1 MFAAVALALGYAMW
15 LVATLAAPANAR
27 AQAAPTAPVLTSD
40 RLRFEP
46 VAGTTGL
53 TVAGV
58 GTYRGAIEIART
70 PAGIAVVND
79 VGFEDYVKGI
89 SEVPNS
95 WPIEA
100 LKAQAVA
107 ARTYALWEYKRQGAG
122 AYRDAGAH
130 ICATQA
136 CQVYTGLTKE
146 RSDNGARWTAAVEAT
161 RSQVLWWKNGPI
173 VAKYSS
179 SNGGESVP
187 GGQPYLRAIKDPD
200 DAHSPFHTWRVTLDP
215 RQLAAATG
223 LSPRAV
229 TAIQRVGDAI
239 LITAKHDP
247 VDPEEQPAHL
257 TIDALDFRDRVN
269 TNIPAPE
276 PLPRT
281 LPTVRFNTTMADDA
295 GAVIVDGRG
304 WGHGI
309 GLSQWGAFGKA
320 ARGMKAPDI
329 LASYYAGLRPVE
341 VPVPHVPETIKVA
354 VALGFG
360 PTTVGP
366 AEGGGRM
373 RVVDATTGD
382 VVSHGDSHPWSVAP
396 AKPGVTGSAD
406 SADAAPATV
415 AVAEGERTTFVPGEA
430 IRVRVHLSESA
441 SFTANATPPGPENAP
456 VPVGETKVF
465 QSGDVVLTLP
475 PAAVPGQYQIVIH
488 TDRGGGRAGTSMVAL
503 DIADPAV
510 GDAVGE
516 PAPPDHLE
524 VEAGTSPFDLGQP
537 SVATFLALA
546 ALATVAAA
554 TTRTAK
560 LALGRNRP
568 SPLH

>member
-1 MFAAVALALGYAMW
+1 
-15 LVATLAAPANAR
+15 
-27 AQAAPTAPVLTSD
+27 
-40 RLRFEP
+40 
-46 VAGTTGL
+46 
-53 TVAGV
+53 
-58 GTYRGAIEIART
+58 
-70 PAGIAVVND
+70 
-79 VGFEDYVKGI
+79 
-89 SEVPNS
+89 
-95 WPIEA
+95 
-100 LKAQAVA
+100 
-107 ARTYALWEYKRQGAG
+107 
-122 AYRDAGAH
+122 
-130 ICATQA
+130 
-136 CQVYTGLTKE
+136 VYTGLTKE

-215 RQLAAATG
+215 RQLAAAVG
-223 LSPRAV
+223 LAPRAV
-229 TAIQRVGDAI
+229 TAIQRVGDSI
-239 LITAKHDP
+239 LLTAKHDP
-247 VDPEEQPAHL
+247 AGAEEQPAHL

-269 TNIPAPE
+269 TDIAAPE

-281 LPTVRFNTTMADDA
+281 LPTVRFNTIMAPDG

-341 VPVPHVPETIKVA
+341 VPVPHGPETIKVA

-366 AEGGGRM
+366 AEGNGRM
-373 RVVDATTGD
+373 RVVDLATGD
-382 VVSHGDSHPWSVAP
+382 IVSHGDARQWSVAP
-396 AKPGVTGSAD
+396 ARSGVAGSAD
-406 SADAAPATV
+406 GADAAPATV
-415 AVAEGERTTFVPGEA
+415 AVAEGERTTFAPGEA
-430 IRVRVHLSESA
+430 IHIRTRLSEAA
-441 SFTANATPPGPENAP
+441 SFTATATPPGPESAP

-465 QSGDVVLTLP
+465 QAGDVVLTLP
-475 PAAVPGQYQIVIH
+475 PAAVPGPYQIVIQ
-488 TDRGGGRAGTSMVAL
+488 TDRGGGRAATSTLTL

-510 GDAVGE
+510 GADHAAPV
-516 PAPPDHLE
+516 PPDQLE
-524 VEAGTSPFDLGQP
+524 IAAGTSPLDLTKP
-537 SVATFLALA
+537 PVVAFLALA

>member
-1 MFAAVALALGYAMW
+1 LGYAMW
-15 LVATLAAPANAR
+15 LVAALVAPAIAT
-27 AQAAPTAPVLTSD
+27 AQAGQLAPSLTTE

-46 VAGTTGL
+46 APGTTGL

-70 PAGIAVVND
+70 PAGIAVVNE

-89 SEVPNS
+89 SEVPNA

-107 ARTYALWEYKRQGAG
+107 ARTYALWEFKRQGAG

-146 RSDNGARWTAAVEAT
+146 RSENGNRWTAAVEAT

-200 DAHSPFHTWRVTLDP
+200 DAHSPLHTWRVTLDP
-215 RQLAAATG
+215 GQLAAAVG
-223 LSPRAV
+223 LAPRTV
-229 TAIQRVGDAI
+229 TAIQRVGDAV
-239 LITAKHDP
+239 LITAMHDP
-247 VDPEEQPAHL
+247 ASAEEEPAHL

-281 LPTVRFNTTMADDA
+281 LPTVRFSTAMAPDN
-295 GAVIVDGRG
+295 GAVVVDGRG

-320 ARGMKAPDI
+320 TRGMKAPDI

-354 VALGFG
+354 VALDAG

-366 AEGGGRM
+366 SDDGGRM
-373 RVVDATTGD
+373 RVVNLATGE
-382 VVSHGDSHPWSVAP
+382 VISHGDVHAWTLGP
-396 AKPGVTGSAD
+396 AKNGITGAANP
-406 SADAAPATV
+406 ADAAPATV
-415 AVAEGERTTFVPGEA
+415 VVADGERTSFAPGEA
-430 IRVRVHLSESA
+430 IEIRTVLTEAA
-441 SFTANATPPGPENAP
+441 SFTATATPPGPAAAP

-465 QSGDVVLTLP
+465 QAGDVVVTLP
-475 PAAVPGQYQIVIH
+475 AAATPGPYQVVIQ
-488 TDRGGGRAGTSMVAL
+488 TDRGGGRVGTSTLTLEV
-503 DIADPAV
+503 ADPAATAP
-510 GDAVGE
+510 GSSPAGGQGPGE
-516 PAPPDHLE
+516 LTA
-524 VEAGTSPFDLGQP
+524 EAGASPIDLTRP
-537 SVATFLALA
+537 PAAAILALA

-554 TTRTAK
+554 TTRTAR